1 MFHWFELLTAELR
14 RSWIQFIRYPIE
26 AIIGVCIITVI
37 FYGLF
42 LGAQYMA
49 GPGLDFGDRL
59 DTIIIGYVLW
69 SLIIYVVN
77 DIALGLQQEAQTGT
91 LEQVFLSP
99 FGAPQVFMARAI
111 ASLTLRMTLVLV
123 TLLIIMGL
131 TGSQIQFP
139 PSLLLPLFTLLCA
152 AYGLAFLMGS
162 FALLIKQVQQLLG
175 LSQFFLLFII
185 ATPTRNW
192 TGVMAL
198 FSHLLPMAPSAQLLR
213 AVMARGQSLTGAE
226 MAIAFTNGLVY
237 LVLGLLAFRWAEQQ
251 AKRRGLLSG
260 Y

>member
-26 AIIGVCIITVI
+26 ALISVAIITIV

-42 LGAQYMA
+42 LGARYMA
-49 GPGLDFGDRL
+49 GPGMDFGDRL
-59 DTIIIGYVLW
+59 DTIVIGYVLW
-69 SLIIYVVN
+69 SLVIYVVN

-111 ASLTLRMTLVLV
+111 ASLTLRMVIVLL

-139 PSLLLPLFTLLCA
+139 PSLFLPLFTLLGA
-152 AYGLAFLMGS
+152 AYGLSFLMGA
-162 FALLIKQVQQLLG
+162 FALLVKQVQQLLG
-175 LSQFFLLFII
+175 LAQFFLLFVI
-185 ATPTRNW
+185 ATPTQNW
-192 TGVMAL
+192 TGTMAL
-198 FSHLLPMAPSAQLLR
+198 FSHLLPMVPSAKLLR
-213 AVMARGQSLTGAE
+213 DVMARGQGLSEPEL
-226 MAIAFTNGLVY
+226 AIAFTNGLIY
-237 LVLGLLAFRWAEQQ
+237 LLLGLFAFHWAEQQ
-251 AKRRGLLSG
+251 AKQRDLLSG